1 MMTDPNPDQLS
12 DMIEAIFSRSDQL
25 IAHHQLDRPADKQGF
40 IELLRLTFDE
50 DEAGRN
56 IFAGMDE
63 TLLDVLWQMYQKR
76 VLSQH

>member
-1 MMTDPNPDQLS
+1 MTDPSPEQLS

-25 IAHHQLDRPADKQGF
+25 LAHHQLDRPADKTGF
-40 IELLRLTFDE
+40 KELLRLTFDE
-50 DEAGRN
+50 DATGQQ
-56 IFAGMDE
+56 IFGAMDE

>member
-1 MMTDPNPDQLS
+1 MTDPSPEQLS

-25 IAHHQLDRPADKQGF
+25 LAHHQLDRPADKTGF
-40 IELLRLTFDE
+40 KELLRLTFDE
-50 DEAGRN
+50 DAAGQQ
-56 IFAGMDE
+56 IFGAMDE

>member
-1 MMTDPNPDQLS
+1 MTDPSPEQLS

-25 IAHHQLDRPADKQGF
+25 LAHHQLDRPADKTGF
-40 IELLRLTFDE
+40 KELLRLTFYE
-50 DEAGRN
+50 DAAGQQ
-56 IFAGMDE
+56 IFGAMDE